1 VISAGWV
8 FLAAMIGMYGVANLL
23 QSIAAAKTTEHDT
36 LDPKLLMQLAR
47 HRVYLAGLLC
57 QIAGFVLAF
66 LARRDLPL
74 FLVQSAMAAG
84 LGVTAILGVVVLKW
98 KLPIAEIGLL
108 VVLCG
113 GLSALVVA
121 AEPHASRQLNTLETV
136 GLVAVLAALAPAG
149 YFAAK
154 LRGVRGSVALGTL
167 AGIAFAGAAVA
178 SRPLAGAPTPQGII
192 TDPLLYLLI
201 VYSLVGQLLL
211 GLAMQRGSTTAAVAA
226 MDAAAAVPAAIIGL
240 AFLGDRIAPGR
251 EWLAATGFLVT
262 LGSVIGLSFFAQ
274 PQQHP
279 QRSKHRQPDR
289 PLYGVHTRTA
299 RRKAMPSRPIPS
311 VITQRARR
319 SS

>member
-1 VISAGWV
+1 
-8 FLAAMIGMYGVANLL
+8 MIGMYGVANLL

-121 AEPHASRQLNTLETV
+121 AEPHASRQLNTLATV
-136 GLVAVLAALAPAG
+136 GLVAVLAALPPARH
-149 YFAAK
+149 FAAQ
-154 LRGVRGSVALGTL
+154 LRGVRGSVAPRTL
-167 AGIAFAGAAVA
+167 
-178 SRPLAGAPTPQGII
+178 
-192 TDPLLYLLI
+192 
-201 VYSLVGQLLL
+201 
-211 GLAMQRGSTTAAVAA
+211 
-226 MDAAAAVPAAIIGL
+226 PA
-240 AFLGDRIAPGR
+240 
-251 EWLAATGFLVT
+251 T
-262 LGSVIGLSFFAQ
+262 
-274 PQQHP
+274 
-279 QRSKHRQPDR
+279 
-289 PLYGVHTRTA
+289 
-299 RRKAMPSRPIPS
+299 
-311 VITQRARR
+311 
-319 SS
+319 